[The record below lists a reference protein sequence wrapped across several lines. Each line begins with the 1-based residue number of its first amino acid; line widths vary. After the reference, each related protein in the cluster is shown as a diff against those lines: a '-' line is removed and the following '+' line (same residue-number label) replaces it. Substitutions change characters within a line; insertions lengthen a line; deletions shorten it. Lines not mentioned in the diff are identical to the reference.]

1 MQILA
6 LGLLM
11 GMGVK
16 SSRDIRA
23 RAANRPVEVGYSTFL
38 DLVDVN
44 GKGHT
49 PGKNPALKLEN
60 VVISKDRIGFRV
72 TTDAEKHAGAL
83 LDKKLV
89 QNNDVSVR
97 PISLSQKSIYSQSF
111 FLSCFFSAGKPV
123 AGGVE
128 EAICIDIS
136 SSYFMCYY
144 YYWPIR

>member
-1 MQILA
+1 
-6 LGLLM
+6 M

-72 TTDAEKHAGAL
+72 ATDAEKHAGAL

-97 PISLSQKSIYSQSF
+97 PISLSQKSIYAMKPPASQDLIDRLREHEVPFRAASTKASNSLANIAR
-111 FLSCFFSAGKPV
+111 LSIFAFG
-123 AGGVE
+123 
-128 EAICIDIS
+128 IS
-136 SSYFMCYY
+136 SL
-144 YYWPIR
+144 